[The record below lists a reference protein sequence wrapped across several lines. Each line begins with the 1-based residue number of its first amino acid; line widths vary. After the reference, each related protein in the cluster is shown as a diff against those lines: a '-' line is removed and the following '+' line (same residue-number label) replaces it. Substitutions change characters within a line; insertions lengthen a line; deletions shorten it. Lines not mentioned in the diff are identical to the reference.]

1 MWDLSFKEPI
11 RAQLS
16 NLKTSALLFISKKFT
31 LPLIFDL
38 GRNKIDY
45 KQGKRSN
52 VTIELSLRSDC
63 KQFSPE
69 NAIDLTLPRL

>member
-1 MWDLSFKEPI
+1 M
-11 RAQLS
+11 
-16 NLKTSALLFISKKFT
+16 
-31 LPLIFDL
+31 
-38 GRNKIDY
+38 DY